1 MKLVISVSPT
11 FCNRNENRLLAILP
25 AEEYERLLPHMENI
39 FLPLKQILYEMNEP
53 IEYVYFPKN
62 GVVSLVTIMEDG
74 ATAEI
79 ATVGNEGMIGVPV
92 FLGADQIP
100 GQAFSQIPGESM
112 RMKAEEFKTF
122 VTPGSSLYK
131 ILQRYT
137 HTLFNQIAQS
147 AACNCLHS
155 IEKRFC
161 RWLLMTH
168 DRVESDEFLL
178 TQEFLAQMLGV
189 RRASV
194 SEVASIFQKAGII
207 SYSRGQMRI
216 LDRTGLEAASC
227 ECYAKV
233 KQEFERLLG
242 GN

>member
-1 MKLVISVSPT
+1 MSVSPS
-11 FCNRNENRLLAILP
+11 FRNPNENRLLAILP
-25 AEEYERLLPHMENI
+25 TEEYKRLLPHMESI
-39 FLPLKQILYEMNEP
+39 FLPLKQILYQMNEP

-62 GVVSLVTIMEDG
+62 GIVSLVTIMEDG

-79 ATVGNEGMIGVPV
+79 ATVGNEGMIGLPV
-92 FLGADQIP
+92 FLGTDQIP

-122 VTPGSSLYK
+122 VTPDSPLYK
-131 ILQRYT
+131 LLQRYT
-137 HTLFNQIAQS
+137 QTLFNQVAQS
-147 AACNCLHS
+147 AACNCLHC

-168 DRVESDEFLL
+168 DRVQSDEFLL

-194 SEVASIFQKAGII
+194 SQVASIFQKAGII

-216 LDRTGLEAASC
+216 LDRTGLQAASC

-242 GN
+242 NN